1 MTPACPGQFHYAKQR
16 KLPAQ
21 HLKAVQNAD
30 SVRSRHHS
38 IADISAP
45 RSSSSAL
52 GSPGLLTWSENSC
65 EVCGLKEPQDEA
77 RPSRFPCS
85 QS

>member
-1 MTPACPGQFHYAKQR
+1 MTETTGNDTPLR
-16 KLPAQ
+16 KTHPIARPSGVEVPMGSL
-21 HLKAVQNAD
+21 LNVIAVTVA
-30 SVRSRHHS
+30 S
-38 IADISAP
+38 
-45 RSSSSAL
+45 
-52 GSPGLLTWSENSC
+52 GLLTWSENSC